1 MCVFMSNVEGDR
13 ERSVV
18 SQLCAKVLA
27 LHHVVVSTPSF
38 DLFRSNA
45 SGVICFV
52 LVSVNSSDFQQV
64 PNLLSPSTGGNYV
77 GKMDIITTNDGNGP
91 NLGRSE

>member
-27 LHHVVVSTPSF
+27 LHHVAVSTPSF

-64 PNLLSPSTGGNYV
+64 PNLMKGTGGNYV
-77 GKMDIITTNDGNGP
+77 GKMDVITTNDGNGQNP
-91 NLGRSE
+91 GRSE